1 MERHLNIEPQ
11 DLSFIY
17 EVNKQSTS
25 SIKLT
30 NKTTQPVAFKVMT
43 TKPKSYCV
51 LPNMGVV
58 LPRSSSDVLV
68 TMIAPTALPTDAKCP
83 DKFLIKTVV
92 ASSGATTADGIKK
105 LFDKEAGSQFQDCKL
120 GVIYT
125 FPSQASS
132 TVVERSFS
140 TSVGSETT
148 NLNNIKMDV
157 TKLVQIQP
165 SDLKFDFQQGKELS
179 SFFKLTNMT
188 ENYIFFKVKT
198 TDPNKYCV
206 QQNIGILLPQS
217 TCDVIVRMKAQ
228 EEIPQDRQSRDKFLI
243 QCTAGSPAV
252 PVKNITS
259 EMFNKEVHFVEEFK
273 LGVVFDF
280 PSQPQSSISESSEI
294 HSSSPEPAPLQEG
307 PLNYISQVIQGLVVS
322 NRASSVMKGI
332 AASLIGI
339 ICWQLFIKIL
349 PQIWSLSIV
358 IGMLA
363 VKMTQYLVS
372 NSVEDW
378 IVKSLAYLIMHFM
391 ATVFGRR
398 VNSSPTPPS

>member
-17 EVNKQSTS
+17 EVKKQSTS

-30 NKTTQPVAFKVMT
+30 NKTNQPVAFKVMT

-58 LPRSSSDVLV
+58 LPGSSCDVLV
-68 TMIAPTALPTDAKCP
+68 TMIAPTALPTDVKCP

-105 LFDKEAGSQFQDCKL
+105 LFDKETGSQFQDCKL
-120 GVIYT
+120 GVFYT

-132 TVVERSFS
+132 TVIERSFS

-148 NLNNIKMDV
+148 HLNNIK
-157 TKLVQIQP
+157 P
-165 SDLKFDFQQGKELS
+165 SDLKFDFQRGKELS
-179 SFFKLTNMT
+179 SFFKMTNMT
-188 ENYIFFKVKT
+188 ESHIFFKVKT
-198 TDPNKYCV
+198 TDQKKYSV

-252 PVKNITS
+252 TVKNITS

-280 PSQPQSSISESSEI
+280 PSQPHSSASESSEI
-294 HSSSPEPAPLQEG
+294 HSSPEPAPLQEG
-307 PLNYISQVIQGLVVS
+307 RLNYISQVIRELVGS
-322 NRASSVMKGI
+322 NRALSVMKGI
-332 AASLIGI
+332 AASLIGLI
-339 ICWQLFIKIL
+339 FWQLFMKML

-398 VNSSPTPPS
+398 VNSSPTPAS